1 VLVASKTFLS
11 KHMLNEDG
19 EGRMEVLKGKKLCKM
34 MDKFITLVASFKHWP
49 RNRGYVS
56 SIFAFKANS
65 GYYFIQDHFLGQQTG
80 EKMFL
85 FKMPMHGDGNY
96 CDLVK
101 QMQPRGDLQT
111 TWIMFDHVKR
121 IEGWKTLAYHVYDS
135 FYYKV

>member
-1 VLVASKTFLS
+1 MLVASKTFLS

-65 GYYFIQDHFLGQQTG
+65 GYYFIQDHF
-80 EKMFL
+80 
-85 FKMPMHGDGNY
+85 FKATNWRKNIFVQD
-96 CDLVK
+96 
-101 QMQPRGDLQT
+101 
-111 TWIMFDHVKR
+111 
-121 IEGWKTLAYHVYDS
+121 AYAWRW
-135 FYYKV
+135 

>member
-1 VLVASKTFLS
+1 
-11 KHMLNEDG
+11 MN
-19 EGRMEVLKGKKLCKM
+19 
-34 MDKFITLVASFKHWP
+34 HWLQWPKNLYHQP

-80 EKMFL
+80 EKIFL

-121 IEGWKTLAYHVYDS
+121 IKGWTTFAYHVYDS
-135 FYYKV
+135 FQL